1 LALQKIAAIRVEPGW
16 VDFDVVVEPQRR
28 LCEAALI
35 IDRTIKG

>member
-1 LALQKIAAIRVEPGW
+1 LALPKIAAISVEPRW
-16 VDFDVVVEPQRR
+16 LDFDVVVEPQRR